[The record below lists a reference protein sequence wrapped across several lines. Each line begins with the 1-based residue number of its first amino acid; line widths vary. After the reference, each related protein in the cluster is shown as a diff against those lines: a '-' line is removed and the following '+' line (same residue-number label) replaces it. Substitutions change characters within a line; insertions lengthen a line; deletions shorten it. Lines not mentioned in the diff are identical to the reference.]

1 MNNNNLFLDIDRKY
15 GRTALRLI
23 RRHERCSRKLARYAN
38 HLTFLTR
45 CIKNH
50 IVPRDLQ
57 VRPPVPTK
65 GARRVAELASM
76 RFLRERI
83 RLAQRAKGDVKKEA
97 ESTSETITSTLSAES
112 TSETI
117 TSTLSA
123 EDAAE
128 VLDKIRSNTQR
139 VFNTTKDRQQR
150 KFEKLLCEKQASVS
164 PPTTSFVDKTNW
176 VVNLSSR
183 SLSEA
188 EVSLLKKGLNFAVTP
203 ADIPATET
211 NEKNNSFI

>member
-1 MNNNNLFLDIDRKY
+1 MNNNHLFYDIDLKY
-15 GRTALRLI
+15 GRTALSLI

-50 IVPRDLQ
+50 IVPKDLQ
-57 VRPPVPTK
+57 IRPPVPTK
-65 GARRVAELASM
+65 GARRVAEVASM

-83 RLAQRAKGDVKKEA
+83 RLTQRARKDVKREA
-97 ESTSETITSTLSAES
+97 ESTAQSITSA
-112 TSETI
+112 
-117 TSTLSA
+117 LSA

-150 KFEKLLCEKQASVS
+150 KFEKLLRGKRASVS
-164 PPTTSFVDKTNW
+164 HKGTLYVDKAKW
-176 VVNLSSR
+176 VIYL
-183 SLSEA
+183 SLS
-188 EVSLLKKGLNFAVTP
+188 V
-203 ADIPATET
+203 
-211 NEKNNSFI
+211 

>member
-1 MNNNNLFLDIDRKY
+1 MINYNLFLDIDRKY

-23 RRHERCSRKLARYAN
+23 RRHKRCSRKLARYAN

-65 GARRVAELASM
+65 GTRRVAELASM

-83 RLAQRAKGDVKKEA
+83 RPAQRAKGDVKKEA
-97 ESTSETITSTLSAES
+97 EPTAETITPTL
-112 TSETI
+112 
-117 TSTLSA
+117 LA
-123 EDAAE
+123 EDATE
-128 VLDKIRSNTQR
+128 VLEKIRSNTQR

-150 KFEKLLCEKQASVS
+150 KFEKLLREKQASVS
-164 PPTTSFVDKTNW
+164 PPRTSSVDKTNW

-183 SLSEA
+183 SLNEA
-188 EVSLLKKGLNFAVTP
+188 EAVSTKERSEFCRHPCRHPSN
-203 ADIPATET
+203 
-211 NEKNNSFI
+211 